1 MSRNKFRLSDVCNLE
16 LTDIFHDR
24 IQSIL
29 FDFSIIETENLLK
42 FFYRLK
48 FKKVLK
54 EKLLAD

>member
-16 LTDIFHDR
+16 LTDIIHDR

-29 FDFSIIETENLLK
+29 FDFRIIETENLLK

-48 FKKVLK
+48 S
-54 EKLLAD
+54 